1 MENLREWKN
10 AHKGQNNV
18 AKTCREGK
26 TQTKR
31 LKKKPVYNGESGD
44 GGKQIGLTN
53 VKRDW

>member
-26 TQTKR
+26 TQTKQ

>member
-26 TQTKR
+26 TQTKQA
-31 LKKKPVYNGESGD
+31 KKDLVYNSESRD